1 MQPSTRSYELIFAAS
16 VTNLGMMHKLAV
28 RRRPVVSTD
37 QFTPYAQSGAATYI
51 S

>member
-1 MQPSTRSYELIFAAS
+1 
-16 VTNLGMMHKLAV
+16 MHKLAV

-51 S
+51 PYIGNAWVIFKINIF